1 MSRKQ
6 KKKSAVGKKSV
17 LLSGK
22 LKNTIREKMPSVDV
36 KRLVMLNIPYVIVL
50 YLVDKLAWLYR
61 HCVGEAFIDKAMT
74 LFLNFQ
80 LAFENPLPSM
90 HGFDLLT
97 GIIGAAAVKLMV
109 YLKGKNAKKYR
120 QGVEYGSARWG
131 TPKDIAPYI
140 DPVFE
145 NQC

>member
-36 KRLVMLNIPYVIVL
+36 KRLAMLNIPYVIVL

-80 LAFENPLPSM
+80 RAFES
-90 HGFDLLT
+90 
-97 GIIGAAAVKLMV
+97 AS
-109 YLKGKNAKKYR
+109 
-120 QGVEYGSARWG
+120 EYAW
-131 TPKDIAPYI
+131 
-140 DPVFE
+140 V
-145 NQC
+145 